1 MITNEI
7 LQNHNK
13 NRNEK
18 EIINKNMEM
27 KLYIIDK
34 IEKLE
39 CINSN
44 NRLFLSNNYKEKYKN
59 LCYSIVT

>member
-1 MITNEI
+1 MINNEI

-18 EIINKNMEM
+18 GIINKNMEM

>member
-44 NRLFLSNNYKEKYKN
+44 NSLFLSNNYKEKYKN

>member
-1 MITNEI
+1 MINNEI

-44 NRLFLSNNYKEKYKN
+44 NSLFLSNNYKEKYKN

>member
-1 MITNEI
+1 MINNEI

-34 IEKLE
+34 TEK
-39 CINSN
+39 
-44 NRLFLSNNYKEKYKN
+44 
-59 LCYSIVT
+59 

>member
-1 MITNEI
+1 MINNEI

-18 EIINKNMEM
+18 GIINKNMEM

-44 NRLFLSNNYKEKYKN
+44 NSMFLSNNYKEKYKN